1 MAESLN
7 VVDDQV
13 RAMEDNLE
21 QTAAWDGPLFDI
33 WLRYRELIESSL
45 RPLSEAAL
53 ALHPPPPGGSCL
65 DIGCGLGDTTFR
77 LAELIGPEGRARG
90 VDVAP
95 RMIAVAKDD
104 LERNPTANVS
114 FAVADVES
122 DDLGGPYDYAFGR
135 CGVMFFAHPVPA
147 FRNVCRHLAP
157 GSIIN
162 LIVWRRKL
170 DNEWVHASELAVQK
184 YLDHPEESDVP
195 TCGPG
200 PFAMANA
207 DVITEQLKY
216 GGFEDIRLARHDLL
230 YKIGGGL
237 DEAVEFNMALGPA
250 AEILRQ
256 WGDRIDEIRP
266 VITADIREALSR
278 FVTPDGS
285 VRGPASV
292 WIASARKPAAGR

>member
-1 MAESLN
+1 MADGLN
-7 VVDDQV
+7 VVDEQV
-13 RAMEDNLE
+13 RAMEDNVE
-21 QTAAWDGPLFDI
+21 QTAAWDGPLFDV
-33 WLRYRELIESSL
+33 WLRYRELVESGL
-45 RPLSEAAL
+45 RPLGETAL
-53 ALHPPPPGGSCL
+53 ALHPPPPGGRCL

-77 LAELIGPEGRARG
+77 LAELVGPEGSARG
-90 VDVAP
+90 LDVAP
-95 RMIAVAKDD
+95 RMIAIANAD
-104 LERNPTANVS
+104 LERKAAPNVS
-114 FAVADVES
+114 FAVADVET
-122 DDLGGPYDYAFGR
+122 DDLDGPYDYAFGR

-147 FRNVCRHLAP
+147 FRNVSRHLAP

-170 DNEWVHASELAVQK
+170 DNEWLLAPELAVQK

-207 DVITEQLKY
+207 DVITEQLKH
-216 GGFEDIRLARHDLL
+216 GGFEDIRLARRDVL
-230 YKIGGGL
+230 YQLGADL
-237 DEAVEFNMALGPA
+237 DEAVEFSMALGPA

-256 WGDRIDEIRP
+256 WGERIDDIRP
-266 VITADIREALSR
+266 KIATDIRQALAP

-292 WIASARKPAAGR
+292 WIASGRKPVEAQ

>member
-1 MAESLN
+1 LN
-7 VVDDQV
+7 VVDEQV
-13 RAMEDNLE
+13 RAMEDNVE
-21 QTAAWDGPLFDI
+21 QTAAWDGPLFDV
-33 WLRYRELIESSL
+33 WLRYRDLIESAL
-45 RPLSEAAL
+45 RPVGEAAFE
-53 ALHPPPPGGSCL
+53 LHPPPSGGRCL

-77 LAELIGPEGRARG
+77 LAELVGPEGSARG
-90 VDVAP
+90 VDVSP
-95 RMIAVAKDD
+95 QMIAVARAD
-104 LERNPTANVS
+104 LEREATANVS
-114 FAVADVES
+114 FTVADVETE
-122 DDLGGPYDYAFGR
+122 DLSGTYNYAFGR

-147 FRNVCRHLAP
+147 FRNVCRHLEP

-162 LIVWRRKL
+162 LIVWRRKI
-170 DNEWVHASELAVQK
+170 DNEWLHTSELAVQK

-216 GGFEDIRLARHDLL
+216 GGFEDIRLARRDLQ
-230 YKIGGGL
+230 YEIGGDL

-266 VITADIREALSR
+266 TIAADIREVLSR
-278 FVTPDGS
+278 FVTEDGS
-285 VRGPASV
+285 VRGPGSV
-292 WIASARKPAAGR
+292 WVVSGRKPA

>member
-1 MAESLN
+1 MADGLD
-7 VVDDQV
+7 VVDEQV
-13 RAMEDNLE
+13 RAMADNVE
-21 QTAAWDGPLFDI
+21 QTAAWDGPLFDV
-33 WLRYRELIESSL
+33 WLRYRELIESAL
-45 RPLSEAAL
+45 RPVGEAAF
-53 ALHPPPPGGSCL
+53 AIHPPPPGGRCL

-77 LAELIGPEGRARG
+77 LAGLVGPEGAARG

-95 RMIAVAKDD
+95 RMIAVAKAD
-104 LERNPTANVS
+104 LKRQPAANVS
-114 FAVADVES
+114 FAVADVET
-122 DDLGGPYDYAFGR
+122 DDLDGPYDYAFGR

-170 DNEWVHASELAVQK
+170 DNEWVHESELAVQK

-216 GGFEDIRLARHDLL
+216 GGFEDIRLDRRDLL
-230 YKIGGGL
+230 YKMGDDL
-237 DEAVEFNMALGPA
+237 DEAVEFSMDLGPA

-266 VITADIREALSR
+266 TIAADVRQALSG
-278 FVTPDGS
+278 FVTSDGS

-292 WIASARKPAAGR
+292 WIVSGRKPAQAR